1 MKKRFLILILFLL
14 TGFIANAAYGQDHLA
29 KATSF
34 FFKQDYRNA
43 IKEYTLE
50 SQNRPNDARI
60 YYNLGVCYEKLNELE
75 NALTNYSIAIQ
86 KDPNM
91 KEVQAALGRLQN
103 TDEVKNQITV
113 TQANM
118 NANKAFLKKDYQTA
132 IEEYKRVV
140 KITPTNFQVLY
151 NLGVC
156 HEQIGDF
163 RNALSFFE
171 RAQEVDPNSQNT
183 KKAIERLSL
192 LNKNSMLQ
200 LYKHQLDSLVDNNL
214 LELAQQKIRQI
225 QRLGGDDAWVSAKN
239 KVIQAR
245 VAEQEAKNKKAEKP
259 VIPPQDTV
267 KIAISDSIK
276 KASLQEKIDEENN
289 NTIFIGGSLGL
300 VVFLM
305 LVFLLRRGKKGK
317 QNINKNEVESGS
329 KDAPELESLPITNI
343 YDSIQDHYNTKKT
356 GVLRIQGNDREGKTI
371 DGEIRLLNGNIVD
384 AVTNERQGVDAV
396 YQILDIENPT
406 SQSLQKIQV
415 TDSGNIRQATLPLL
429 MKWTLG
435 MKKEE

>member
-1 MKKRFLILILFLL
+1 MKKWILLCILFLL
-14 TGFIANAAYGQDHLA
+14 AGFVANTAFGQDHLSQ
-29 KATSF
+29 ATSY

-60 YYNLGVCYEKLNELE
+60 YYNLGICYEKLNELQ
-75 NALTNYSIAIQ
+75 NALTNYTLAVQ

-91 KEVQAALGRLQN
+91 KEAQAALARLQN
-103 TDEVKNQITV
+103 TDEIKNQISAS
-113 TQANM
+113 QANM
-118 NANKAFLKKDYQTA
+118 NANRAFLKKDYQTA
-132 IEEYKRVV
+132 IEEYKKVV
-140 KITPTNFQVLY
+140 QITPTNFQALY

-156 HEQIGDF
+156 YEKTGNFQ
-163 RNALSFFE
+163 NALSYFE

-183 KKAIERLSL
+183 KSAIERLTV
-192 LNKNSMLQ
+192 LNKNSLLQ
-200 LYKHQLDSLVDNNL
+200 LYRHQLDSLIDNNHL
-214 LELAQQKIRQI
+214 ALAQQKIRQI
-225 QRLGGDDAWVSAKN
+225 QRLGGDDAWVTAKN

-245 VAEQEAKNKKAEKP
+245 ISEAQAKNAMIEKAESTRL
-259 VIPPQDTV
+259 DTI
-267 KIAISDSIK
+267 KAAIIDSINKTALQK
-276 KASLQEKIDEENN
+276 KNDQEDNKMIL
-289 NTIFIGGSLGL
+289 IGGGLGL
-300 VVFLM
+300 VVFLL
-305 LVFLLRRGKKGK
+305 LVILLRRGKKGK
-317 QNINKNEVESGS
+317 QQAGNNEAVSGA
-329 KDAPELESLPITNI
+329 KEVPAPESLPITNI
-343 YDSIQDHYNTKKT
+343 YDLLQDHYNTKKT
-356 GVLRIQGNDREGKTI
+356 GVLRIQGSNREGKTI